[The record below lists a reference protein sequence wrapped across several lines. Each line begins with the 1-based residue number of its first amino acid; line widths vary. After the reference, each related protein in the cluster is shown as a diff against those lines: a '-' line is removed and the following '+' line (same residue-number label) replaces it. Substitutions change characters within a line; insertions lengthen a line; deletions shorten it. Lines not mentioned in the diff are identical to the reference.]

1 MADTNIIKGRAWVI
15 TDSESN
21 LFPNIDTDMIFHN
34 QYLAITDFNEMGQ
47 YIFDNL
53 EGWEDFAKKA
63 KPGDIVIVG
72 PNFGCGSSRQQAVD
86 GFRTLGIQAIVSESY
101 GAIYFRNAVNTGMG
115 LIRCPGIENA
125 GIKHLSEI
133 EINLDNGVIK
143 DAESGQV
150 LTEAVPLSEVQKSIL
165 EAGSL
170 FAYGKKALG

>member
-1 MADTNIIKGRAWVI
+1 MAYNNIIKGRAWVI
-15 TDSESN
+15 TGSDGK

-34 QYLAITDFNEMGQ
+34 AYLAITDFNEMGQ

-86 GFRTLGIQAIVSESY
+86 GFRTLGIQAIVSESF
-101 GAIYFRNAVNTGMG
+101 GAIYFRNAVNTGTG
-115 LIRCPGIENA
+115 LVRCPDIENA

-133 EINLDNGVIK
+133 EINLDTGEIK
-143 DAESGQV
+143 SIESGEIV
-150 LTEAVPLSEVQKSIL
+150 AKATPLSDVQKSIL
-165 EAGSL
+165 DAGSL